1 MSISV
6 LMSGLP
12 GRMAMAVAEEA
23 YRANDMT
30 LAGVAL
36 SAESGVCKVL
46 DAQSISLLAPAQRDQ
61 FLETWKSSAKPI
73 IVDYTHP
80 SAVEGNVDFY
90 TQHQMPFVLGTTGGD
105 YSKLEKMVVERSC
118 PAVIAPNMA
127 LPIVALTAM
136 LEWSAQQ
143 FPGVFSGY
151 DLKVKESHQK
161 GKADTSGTAKDLIA
175 RFQRLGADFSLDQL
189 HMCRE
194 PEIQRQEWGIPENH
208 LKGHAFHTYDLHS
221 EDRSAHFSL
230 SHNILGRSI
239 YAVGTIHAVRFL
251 SHRVHAPVV
260 KSYNM
265 IDVLQNLKV

>member
-1 MSISV
+1 MTISV

-23 YRANDMT
+23 LKAND
-30 LAGVAL
+30 LQLEKVSL
-36 SAESGVCKVL
+36 SAEDGICVVSE
-46 DAQSISLLAPAQRDQ
+46 QREISLLRPENREL
-61 FLETWKSSAKPI
+61 FLKTWKQCACPI
-73 IVDYTHP
+73 VVDYTHP

-90 TQHQMPFVLGTTGGD
+90 TQHKMPFVLGTTGGD
-105 YSKLEKMVVERSC
+105 YSKLEAMVIARSC

-151 DLKVKESHQK
+151 DLAVRESHQK

-175 RFQRLGADFSLDQL
+175 RFQRLGASFSMDQL
-189 HMCRE
+189 KMCRE
-194 PEIQRQEWGIPENH
+194 PELQRSEYGIPEEH
-208 LKGHAFHTYDLHS
+208 LKGHAYHTYDLHS
-221 EDRSAHFSL
+221 VDRSAHFSL

-239 YAVGTIHAVRFL
+239 YAIGTLHAVRFL
-251 SHRVHAPVV
+251 SERLCQPVK